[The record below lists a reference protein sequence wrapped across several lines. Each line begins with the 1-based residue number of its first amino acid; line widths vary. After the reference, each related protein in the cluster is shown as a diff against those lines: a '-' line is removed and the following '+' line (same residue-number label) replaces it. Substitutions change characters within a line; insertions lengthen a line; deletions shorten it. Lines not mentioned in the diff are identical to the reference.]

1 MHTLHI
7 GNKNYSSWSLR
18 PWVLMSE
25 LGIAF
30 EEKNHVFG
38 QDFQQTIGGKSP
50 SRKVPVLHHEGR
62 VVWDSLAIA
71 EYLAESHPGVWPA
84 DATARAWARSAAA
97 EMHSGF
103 QALRNTCGMNC
114 GVRVKL
120 NSHSDALKKD
130 LTRIGELFT
139 EGLERFG
146 GPFLAGPKFGGVDAF
161 FCPVAYRVQ
170 SYGLELPPA
179 AMAYVKRLLA
189 LPAMKRWYEAAL
201 AEPYRDHEH
210 EAEIAA
216 AGKITQ
222 DLRKPLAAA
231 VS

>member
-1 MHTLHI
+1 MYTLHI

-25 LGIAF
+25 LGLAF
-30 EEKNHVFG
+30 QEVNHVFG

-50 SRKVPVLHHEGR
+50 SRKVPALDHDGL

-71 EYLAESHPGVWPA
+71 ESLAERHPGVWPA
-84 DATARAWARSAAA
+84 DPARRAWARCAAA

-103 QALRNTCGMNC
+103 QALRNSCGMNC
-114 GVRVKL
+114 GIRVKL
-120 NSHSDALKKD
+120 NSPPESLKKD
-130 LTRIGELFT
+130 VARVGELFT

-146 GPFLAGPKFGGVDAF
+146 GPFLAGPTFGAVDAF

-189 LPAMKRWYEAAL
+189 LASMKRWYEAAL
-201 AEPYRDHEH
+201 AEPYRDHDH
-210 EAEIAA
+210 EVEIAA
-216 AGKITQ
+216 AGRITE